1 MDLFRASLS
10 RALSGKLYCYAL
22 LTRTAEG
29 AKPTM
34 KKSFTRPPLNLLFF
48 CLLFFCSG
56 PVSALNLFGFGQDEA
71 VIWESGV
78 NRYIKY
84 TPQDST
90 EFGPNEHPVTLNRE
104 ELELALLALQV
115 PDDGFFAADGT
126 LRNVFTVPQIKLLSK
141 ELPRGFGNARPDQD
155 IILALEK
162 DERKLLG
169 LQDKRFLAAR
179 AFFKDGRLNIIIGEH
194 DFFRSKAFESVY
206 DPSGR
211 AAVPY
216 DLNNGARGRASGA
229 FSGLFMSAEG
239 IENKLLDTLRHDWF
253 VIDIKQAASG
263 YLARRNELQNPVAQQ
278 DQQLQLEAA
287 RMARQRREMRAEM
300 ARMRKAMRDL
310 NKPAADARSIEARI
324 QTLDQLREKGLISQA
339 EYDMKRR
346 EILNDI

>member
-1 MDLFRASLS
+1 M
-10 RALSGKLYCYAL
+10 
-22 LTRTAEG
+22 
-29 AKPTM
+29 M
-34 KKSFTRPPLNLLFF
+34 KKIFIRPSPHLFFFCLFF
-48 CLLFFCSG
+48 CAG
-56 PVSALNLFGFGQDEA
+56 PVLALDIFSIGEGDEA
-71 VIWESGV
+71 VIWESGI

-84 TPQDST
+84 APQDST
-90 EFGPNEHPVTLNRE
+90 EFGLNDHPATLNRE
-104 ELELALLALQV
+104 ELELALLALQI
-115 PDDGFFAADGT
+115 PDDGFFATDGT
-126 LRNVFTVPQIKLLSK
+126 LESVFTVAQIKLLSK

-194 DFFRSKAFESVY
+194 DFFRSKAFESAY

-216 DLNNGARGRASGA
+216 DLNNGRRDRASGA
-229 FSGLFMSAEG
+229 FSGVFMNAEG
-239 IENKLLDTLRHDWF
+239 IANKRLDTLRHDWF
-253 VIDIKQAASG
+253 VIDVKQAASG
-263 YLARRNELQNPVAQQ
+263 YLARRNAAQQ
-278 DQQLQLEAA
+278 DPIARQQDEQLQLEAA

-300 ARMRKAMRDL
+300 ARMRKEMRNL
-310 NKPAADARSIEARI
+310 NKPAADTRSIEARMR
-324 QTLDQLREKGLISQA
+324 TLDELRKKGLISQA

>member
-1 MDLFRASLS
+1 M
-10 RALSGKLYCYAL
+10 
-22 LTRTAEG
+22 
-29 AKPTM
+29 M
-34 KKSFTRPPLNLLFF
+34 KKIFTRPPPHLFFFCLFF
-48 CLLFFCSG
+48 CAG
-56 PVSALNLFGFGQDEA
+56 PVLALELFGAGEGDEA
-71 VIWESGV
+71 VIWESGI

-84 TPQDST
+84 APRDST
-90 EFGPNEHPVTLNRE
+90 EFGPNDHPVTLNRE

-115 PDDGFFAADGT
+115 PDDGFFATDGA
-126 LRNVFTVPQIKLLSK
+126 LESVFTVAQIKLLSK

-179 AFFKDGRLNIIIGEH
+179 VFFKDGRLNIIIGEH
-194 DFFRSKAFESVY
+194 DFFRSKAFESAY

-216 DLNNGARGRASGA
+216 DLNTGRRDRASGA
-229 FSGLFMSAEG
+229 FSGVFMSAAG
-239 IENKLLDTLRHDWF
+239 IENKRLDTLRHDWF
-253 VIDIKQAASG
+253 VIDVKQAASG
-263 YLARRNELQNPVAQQ
+263 YLARRNAAEQDPSARQQ
-278 DQQLQLEAA
+278 DEQLQLEAA

-300 ARMRKAMRDL
+300 ARMRKEMRDL
-310 NKPAADARSIEARI
+310 NKPAVDTRSIEARM
-324 QTLDQLREKGLISQA
+324 QTLDELRRKGLISQA

>member
-1 MDLFRASLS
+1 M
-10 RALSGKLYCYAL
+10 
-22 LTRTAEG
+22 
-29 AKPTM
+29 M
-34 KKSFTRPPLNLLFF
+34 KKIFTRPPLSLFFFCLFF
-48 CLLFFCSG
+48 CAG
-56 PVSALNLFGFGQDEA
+56 PVLALDLFGSGEGDEA
-71 VIWESGV
+71 VIWESGM

-84 TPQDST
+84 APQDST
-90 EFGPNEHPVTLNRE
+90 GLGPNDHPATLNRE
-104 ELELALLALQV
+104 ELELALLALQI
-115 PDDGFFAADGT
+115 PDDGFFAADGS
-126 LRNVFTVPQIKLLSK
+126 LENVFTVAQIKLLSK

-179 AFFKDGRLNIIIGEH
+179 VFFKDGRLNIIIGEH

-216 DLNNGARGRASGA
+216 DLNTGRRDRASGA
-229 FSGLFMSAEG
+229 FSGVFMNAEG
-239 IENKLLDTLRHDWF
+239 IENKRLDTLRHDWF
-253 VIDIKQAASG
+253 VIDVKQAASG
-263 YLARRNELQNPVAQQ
+263 YLARRNEAQQ
-278 DQQLQLEAA
+278 DPIARQQDEQLQLEAA

-300 ARMRKAMRDL
+300 ARMRKEMRNL
-310 NKPAADARSIEARI
+310 NKPAADARSIEARMR
-324 QTLDQLREKGLISQA
+324 TLDELRKKGLISQA